1 MTVIQATILNYAL
14 IKSKSCPRLGI
25 SPYANSCKEM
35 LVLLASKQKCVL
47 SEGAWWMFY
56 QAAAG
61 LDALFH
67 FASQNNQSMS

>member
-1 MTVIQATILNYAL
+1 MFIAFIFNIEKEEYSFTIMTVIQATILNYAL

-47 SEGAWWMFY
+47 SEGA
-56 QAAAG
+56 
-61 LDALFH
+61 
-67 FASQNNQSMS
+67 